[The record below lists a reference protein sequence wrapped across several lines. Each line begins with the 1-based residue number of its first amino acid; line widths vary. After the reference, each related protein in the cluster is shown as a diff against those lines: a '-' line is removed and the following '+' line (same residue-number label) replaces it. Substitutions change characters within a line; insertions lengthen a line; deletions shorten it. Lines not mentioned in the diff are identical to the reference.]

1 MKVTKDRNERESYYS
16 IRFLSARASA
26 KLLNGEEAIS
36 VCVTSFTDDLSTPYI
51 AVGTAIII
59 EDEDTPKFGRIILLR
74 YKDGQLNMITEREIN
89 GAPYAMLPYHDKL
102 LVSVGNTVGKEIS
115 LCLNLFFKQFRFD
128 CIDLKIKN

>member
-1 MKVTKDRNERESYYS
+1 M
-16 IRFLSARASA
+16 
-26 KLLNGEEAIS
+26 
-36 VCVTSFTDDLSTPYI
+36 TSFTDDLSTPYI